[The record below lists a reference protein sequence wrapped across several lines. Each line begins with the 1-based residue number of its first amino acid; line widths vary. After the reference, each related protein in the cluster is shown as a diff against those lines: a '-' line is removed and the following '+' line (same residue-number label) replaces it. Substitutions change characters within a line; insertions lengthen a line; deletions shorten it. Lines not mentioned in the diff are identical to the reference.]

1 MQKPRLKLEMRDQRQ
16 NNPTLRL
23 FAKFSLAEVL
33 ELTRKWV
40 GESWLKPWRRWSWLG
55 GYDEGKNSLAKGFNF
70 VNMSTSFW
78 TLNSDSALGFES
90 ILLASAG
97 ISATAAMEIK
107 VTNPT
112 KTLTNLQHFSPKDD
126 IFRPE
131 MEEKHKES
139 MRFPTSSY
147 SPERK
152 RRKKRKKE
160 RKKCRIYRS
169 KNMISYFLDYY
180 LRKLEMNKNSFNQ
193 CSEIANKTMKK
204 KMQRRIRV

>member
-23 FAKFSLAEVL
+23 FAKFSLAEGL
-33 ELTRKWV
+33 ELTIKCV

-55 GYDEGKNSLAKGFNF
+55 EYDEGKNSFAKGFNF

-90 ILLASAG
+90 ILLASTG

-112 KTLTNLQHFSPKDD
+112 KPFSNLQHYTPKDG

-147 SPERK
+147 SQEGK
-152 RRKKRKKE
+152 KKRKE
-160 RKKCRIYRS
+160 KKCRICRS
-169 KNMISYFLDYY
+169 KNMISYFLEYY
-180 LRKLEMNKNSFNQ
+180 LRNLGMNKNSFNQ
-193 CSEIANKTMKK
+193 YSKIA
-204 KMQRRIRV
+204 